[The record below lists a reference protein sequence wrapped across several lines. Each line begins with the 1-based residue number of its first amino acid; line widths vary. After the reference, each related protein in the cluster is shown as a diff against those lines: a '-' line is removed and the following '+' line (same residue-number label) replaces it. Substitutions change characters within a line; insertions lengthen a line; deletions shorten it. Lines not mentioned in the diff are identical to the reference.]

1 GAALPYTTYD
11 RLGEI
16 DQGAIV
22 DNKRL
27 GHVLDLAAK
36 VQALRDSRQ
45 TVGPSRTLAGEPPRP
60 HQPAPNTKPQRLINR
75 LDLERALAA
84 APLNQKADILTLPTA
99 LPPPHPRPDSVVS
112 GQHHRPT
119 KNPQKTPTPHKK
131 HARTDI

>member
-22 DNKRL
+22 EHKRL
-27 GHVLDLAAK
+27 GHVLAIAAQ
-36 VQALRDSRQ
+36 VQAQRDSRQ
-45 TVGPSRTLAGEPPRP
+45 QTGPSRTLAGAPPRP
-60 HQPAPNTKPQRLINR
+60 HRPAPNTKRQRLINR

-84 APLNQKADILTLPTA
+84 VPRNPDTLDISAWPA
-99 LPPPHPRPDSVVS
+99 RVQPPHPGPDSATS

-119 KNPQKTPTPHKK
+119 EKARKEHDTAQK
-131 HARTDI
+131 ARSD